1 MNTCNTIHAAD
12 ISNTAIIWGWLLK
25 LHQPGGW
32 SLRKKKYT
40 GIKKLLENLYVTNHS
55 SGFSLS
61 IRRWLFHS
69 FAVHLS
75 VKTQH
80 KSSVSMC
87 ACQPPAAHTVKFRNE
102 RLRKCVCGRVTPV
115 RGVKMY
121 VWICPFR
128 NVYTATPERRKVWL
142 MDLKPLMCQD
152 GCCSTSCPEIIIFLV
167 CDGKKKK
174 YIYIKLTSVLPL
186 TLLSLSASKFNSI
199 LIIGG
204 WPVIFK
210 YSPVIISKASIQS
223 FICFIIIW
231 SCFVYSNASHWLLMP
246 VTSDVSDCQFAV
258 LTRV

>member
-1 MNTCNTIHAAD
+1 
-12 ISNTAIIWGWLLK
+12 
-25 LHQPGGW
+25 
-32 SLRKKKYT
+32 
-40 GIKKLLENLYVTNHS
+40 
-55 SGFSLS
+55 
-61 IRRWLFHS
+61 
-69 FAVHLS
+69 
-75 VKTQH
+75 
-80 KSSVSMC
+80 MC

-210 YSPVIISKASIQS
+210 YSPVIISKASIQLYL
-223 FICFIIIW
+223 FYYNLVLFCLLRRVALTANARDVRRVWLPVCCFD
-231 SCFVYSNASHWLLMP
+231 SC
-246 VTSDVSDCQFAV
+246 
-258 LTRV
+258 LTY